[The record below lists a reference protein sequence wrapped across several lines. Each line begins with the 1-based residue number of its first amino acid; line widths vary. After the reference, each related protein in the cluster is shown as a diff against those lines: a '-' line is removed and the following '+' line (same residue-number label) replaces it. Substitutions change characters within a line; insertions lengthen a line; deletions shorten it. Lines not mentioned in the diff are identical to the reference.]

1 MKPEDKQT
9 LIEKLNR
16 YAAAG
21 EAFVF
26 AVDAAGERGF
36 VLPAEAAA
44 EQGILF
50 SIGGVRNYEEQR
62 VPTLKLFDLEPVPYE
77 RFEKAFSIVNH
88 HLERGDTYLLN
99 LTFPTP
105 VRCNLTAEELFRSAV
120 APYKLLVPGMF
131 TVFSP
136 EPFVRISG
144 DRIFSNPMKG
154 TADAAL
160 PDAERLLLADDKEF
174 FEHNTIVDL
183 IRNDLSMVSVNVKVS
198 RFRYIDRIRTNR
210 GELLQMSSEICGD
223 LPPGWRSR
231 LGDILFTLLPA
242 GSVTGAPK
250 QRTVEIIRAAEPDD
264 RGFYTGI
271 FGRFDGRE
279 LVSAVSIRFIEQRGD
294 EMLFRSGGGITALSD
309 PRKEYDEMVSKV
321 YVPVV

>member
-1 MKPEDKQT
+1 M
-9 LIEKLNR
+9 IEQLSR
-16 YAAAG
+16 RAAAG

-36 VLPAEAAA
+36 VLSPEEAAA
-44 EQGILF
+44 EGVLF
-50 SIGGVRNYEEQR
+50 EIGGVRNFDDNVA
-62 VPTLKLFDLEPVPYE
+62 VPGISSFDFDPVSYE
-77 RFEKAFSIVNH
+77 RFEKSFSIVKH

-105 VRCNLTAEELFRSAV
+105 VRCNLSAEEIFRKAV
-120 APYKLLVPGMF
+120 APYKLLAPGMF

-160 PDAERLLLADDKEF
+160 PDAERMLLTDDKEF

-198 RFRYIDRIRTNR
+198 RFRYIERIRTNR

-250 QRTVEIIRAAEPDD
+250 RRTVEIIRDAEGCD

-279 LVSAVSIRFIEQRGD
+279 LVSAVAIRFIEETENG
-294 EMLFRSGGGITALSD
+294 LVFRSGGGITALSD